1 LWFPVSGA
9 AREPGRLLAPSV
21 EQQERLWRE
30 RLTAGVQDSR
40 ARHGEGRRVEPTVM
54 LAQQQVNRIAP
65 AGGRRQ
71 AAG

>member
-1 LWFPVSGA
+1 
-9 AREPGRLLAPSV
+9 V